1 MKYVTRFLVTLM
13 CVCCATHLQAGEDRP
28 VALAGFLI
36 DIDEVDSVNQSFT
49 INFFLEARWHDTSQ
63 AHEGEDSISKDLDDI
78 WYPQLQILNEQSLR
92 TTFPRMAEIRPDGEV
107 IYRQRFWGKLSQPLE
122 LRAFPF
128 DSQRL
133 EITLVGLAWGSVP
146 YSLNIDP
153 ESRLSESLRIPDWEI
168 QGWEFVPK
176 NLPIGRHGSDVSAA
190 VFSVDVKR
198 ETAFFALKV
207 ITPLLLIVAMSWL
220 VLWLDPGLAAPRIS
234 VAVTTMLT
242 LIAYRFAIGSMV
254 PRLPF
259 LTTLDYFVLASTV
272 LVFLSLATVIWST
285 RMNSNGQKEAAL
297 ALDRRARWIT
307 PILYVL
313 LLVETLYLHIFI

>member
-13 CVCCATHLQAGEDRP
+13 CVCCVTHLHAGEDRP

-176 NLPIGRHGSDVSAA
+176 NLPIGRHGAGVSAA

-198 ETAFFALKV
+198 ETAFFTLKV

-220 VLWLDPGLAAPRIS
+220 VLWLDPSLAAPRIS

-285 RMNSNGQKEAAL
+285 RMNSNGQKDAAL
-297 ALDRRARWIT
+297 ALDRKARWIT
-307 PILYVL
+307 PILYAL